1 VADKI
6 PPQNIEAEENI
17 LGGIMLDP
25 DALGRIVDI
34 LPAESFYISAHQE
47 IYKAALEQIT
57 IKLLS

>member
-1 VADKI
+1 VKSYDKI

-34 LPAESFYISAHQE
+34 LPAESFYISAHQQ
-47 IYKAALEQIT
+47 IYKAALEHV
-57 IKLLS
+57 KL